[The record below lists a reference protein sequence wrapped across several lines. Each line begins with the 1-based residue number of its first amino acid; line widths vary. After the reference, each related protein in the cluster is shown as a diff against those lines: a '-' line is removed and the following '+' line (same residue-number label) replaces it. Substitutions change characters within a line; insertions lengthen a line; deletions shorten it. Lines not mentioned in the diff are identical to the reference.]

1 MKKLIAMMVA
11 LCVALPAMAAPKKDE
26 KDEKGKKK
34 EKPVP
39 AMMWT
44 LQVEGGTGETA
55 GAEVKTLLAGM
66 RGVKV
71 EECELKEGVVHAVI
85 SSGSRVNRTDVTK
98 ALRDN
103 KALKLKEFKVK
114 RPDKE
119 KDGEDK
125 KEEKTE
131 KPAREGDKPKK
142 ESDAPAKDGEEKM
155 KEGDKPKKETEDK
168 AGDGDEKAEKKS
180 E

>member
-44 LQVEGGTGETA
+44 LMVEGGTGETA

-71 EECELKEGVVHAVI
+71 EECELKDGVVHAVI
-85 SSGSRVNRTDVTK
+85 SSGSRVNRTDVSK
-98 ALRDN
+98 ALREN
-103 KALKLKEFKVK
+103 KALKLKEFKIK

-119 KDGEDK
+119 KDGEDAK
-125 KEEKTE
+125 DEKTE
-131 KPAREGDKPKK
+131 KPAKDGDSKAKQETEEKAKDGDKPAKEADMPKK
-142 ESDAPAKDGEEKM
+142 ESGE
-155 KEGDKPKKETEDK
+155 
-168 AGDGDEKAEKKS
+168 EKAEKADKKS